1 MINRIWFNN
10 TSFLMNTLGVDRA
23 ALIDNLNATGIIG
36 LGPHKDSG
44 DGPHTC
50 DLFIDILKNN
60 GII

>member
-1 MINRIWFNN
+1 
-10 TSFLMNTLGVDRA
+10 MNTLGVDRA